1 MNGCRALTDKAYLR
15 LIRPFFFR
23 QDPEEIHELTL
34 NWLEKAEHFGSP
46 HLYKLLYPPVPDL
59 HRLKMECFGLE
70 FPNPVGIAAGL
81 DKNAKVYNS
90 LLSFGFGFVIH
101 IIINNIFF

>member
-1 MNGCRALTDKAYLR
+1 MNGCHTLTDKAYLR

-34 NWLEKAEHFGSP
+34 NWLEKAEHFGSL

-59 HRLKMECFGLE
+59 HRLKWSASVWNFLT
-70 FPNPVGIAAGL
+70 
-81 DKNAKVYNS
+81 
-90 LLSFGFGFVIH
+90 LLGSQLV
-101 IIINNIFF
+101 